1 MNDHDRTPGFD
12 LRYTGSRQ
20 QLMRLRTFRCEG
32 GRAQGMLACEAQ
44 SGALLLTVAADRCM
58 DIYELMYRGVNVG
71 FINKMGLCAPQ
82 FYDPAGAEFQYSFT
96 AGFMSTCGLT
106 HFGSSCTDAGQELGQ
121 HGRIGAC
128 PAEHF
133 CVRYKNGEPG
143 AVISGEMVQGRLFA
157 ENYRLCRTYDIRPD
171 ESFTVTDA
179 ISNDSPREQPFQLLY
194 HVNFGYPFLS
204 PACRLLLPSREI
216 TPRTPYSAQRL
227 EHALDVEPACDN
239 AADTCYYHT
248 LGRKNGRSMAGIF
261 NPELGF
267 GVIYDFDAGV
277 LDNFIQWKNPCSGE
291 YILGME
297 PCNSIVTG
305 RAEARRLG
313 KLKFMQPY
321 ETITHSIN
329 FRFFDASELPVIL
342 KELEEYK

>member
-32 GRAQGMLACEAQ
+32 GRAQGMLTCEAQ

-179 ISNDSPREQPFQLLY
+179 ISNDSPARAA
-194 HVNFGYPFLS
+194 LS
-204 PACRLLLPSREI
+204 AAVSCKFRLSFFKPRLPSAAAQ
-216 TPRTPYSAQRL
+216 PGNYAPHPVQRTAP
-227 EHALDVEPACDN
+227 
-239 AADTCYYHT
+239 
-248 LGRKNGRSMAGIF
+248 
-261 NPELGF
+261 
-267 GVIYDFDAGV
+267 
-277 LDNFIQWKNPCSGE
+277 
-291 YILGME
+291 
-297 PCNSIVTG
+297 
-305 RAEARRLG
+305 
-313 KLKFMQPY
+313 
-321 ETITHSIN
+321 
-329 FRFFDASELPVIL
+329 
-342 KELEEYK
+342 